1 MAWYNSTVDPSSLLS
16 LKLKHERTV
25 SLLEFMFLPRTRNS
39 LPIKP
44 AQKGRGKGGGEGG
57 GGGGGVG
64 TEKTE
69 EGGTDLIN

>member
-1 MAWYNSTVDPSSLLS
+1 M
-16 LKLKHERTV
+16 TV

-57 GGGGGVG
+57 VGGGGGGGVG

-69 EGGTDLIN
+69 EGGRT